1 MSGWA
6 RELGRAAA
14 ILVASSAM
22 GLAFNALS
30 ARPVPLLARDGPG
43 AWPDRAPRISAKDLR
58 AAWETNRGVLLLDVR
73 SEEAFRSGHS
83 PRALHAPGP
92 QFIRHY
98 NRLGLATVLRAAE
111 EIVVVCEGDDC
122 SAGDRTAK
130 VLKELGHGPVRVLE
144 GGWSAARGAGL
155 EEVRP

>member
-22 GLAFNALS
+22 GLAFNAVS

-43 AWPDRAPRISAKDLR
+43 AWPERAPRIAAKDLR
-58 AAWETNRGVLLLDVR
+58 SAWEANRAVLLLDVR
-73 SEEAFRSGHS
+73 SEDSFRSGHS
-83 PRALHAPGP
+83 PRALHAPAP
-92 QFIRHY
+92 EFLRHY

-111 EIVVVCEGDDC
+111 EIVVVCDGEDC
-122 SAGDRTAK
+122 SAGDRVAK
-130 VLKELGHGPVRVLE
+130 VLRDLGHGPVRVVE
-144 GGWSAARGAGL
+144 GGWSAARSAGL